1 MFFKL
6 RNSGSNKGGSGTGRL
21 GIVNDDVAHD
31 HHLDNFDDFNH
42 FVCNH
47 ETVLISFNQSIF
59 KKKHGNFWLRG
70 TKDIC

>member
-6 RNSGSNKGGSGTGRL
+6 RNSGSNKGGSGIGRL

-31 HHLDNFDDFNH
+31 HHLDDFDDFNH

-47 ETVLISFNQSIF
+47 ETVLILLNQSI
-59 KKKHGNFWLRG
+59 
-70 TKDIC
+70 